1 MVGEPAGREEPPW
14 SYPRGMTASA
24 VANRLLRVWRFTDRY
39 VTLAGRSC
47 CAGRAHVALDK
58 SLARR
63 APDCA
68 PEPKEEVPRD
78 A

>member
-1 MVGEPAGREEPPW
+1 MAT
-14 SYPRGMTASA
+14 SAIAS
-24 VANRLLRVWRFTDRY
+24 RLLRAWRFTDRY

-47 CAGRAHVALDK
+47 CAGRARVALDK

-63 APDCA
+63 GSECA
-68 PEPKEEVPRD
+68 PEPKEEVSRD